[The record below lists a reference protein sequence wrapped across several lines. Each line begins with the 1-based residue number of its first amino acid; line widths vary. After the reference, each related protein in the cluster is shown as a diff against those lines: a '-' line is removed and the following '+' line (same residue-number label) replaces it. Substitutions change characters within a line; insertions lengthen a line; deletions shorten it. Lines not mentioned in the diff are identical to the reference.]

1 MKRCCKRINIT
12 DRNLIERATK
22 ECLHG
27 KMNRSDVIRMFSE
40 YSGVSYNAI
49 KKICKDKRMMN
60 GVIQTVV
67 DGIQQE
73 IINKKYIVKPIRYR
87 KQVDKCNGKIRNI
100 GIQDIKQQIYDYIAV
115 YAMDELFRKK
125 LGFYQCGAL
134 KKKGN
139 EFGSKAIKKWVNNHN
154 MRWA

>member
-40 YSGVSYNAI
+40 YSGVSYNVI

-73 IINKKYIVKPIRYR
+73 MYEYDGNIFRTFKLTEEEIMREPEKYL
-87 KQVDKCNGKIRNI
+87 
-100 GIQDIKQQIYDYIAV
+100 DYEGDTEPTEEMTQYANEMIDAYTEQLISEGVIA
-115 YAMDELFRKK
+115 
-125 LGFYQCGAL
+125 
-134 KKKGN
+134 
-139 EFGSKAIKKWVNNHN
+139 
-154 MRWA
+154 